1 MALTPKQEKFA
12 QCVVEGMSQ
21 ADAYRAAYNCKP
33 TAKPESIQQLACRL
47 MDNVKVRSRVEEL
60 KQRALKRHD
69 LTVDDLIRELEEAR
83 TTALTCETPQ
93 SSAAV
98 AATMGKAKL
107 LGLEKQVFDHQSSD
121 GSMTPKPN
129 VIELVAPDVKGQG

>member
-83 TTALTCETPQ
+83 TAALTCETPQ

-107 LGLEKQVFDHQSSD
+107 LLEKQLGTEENPIRHSIKVVFGD
-121 GSMTPKPN
+121 
-129 VIELVAPDVKGQG
+129 